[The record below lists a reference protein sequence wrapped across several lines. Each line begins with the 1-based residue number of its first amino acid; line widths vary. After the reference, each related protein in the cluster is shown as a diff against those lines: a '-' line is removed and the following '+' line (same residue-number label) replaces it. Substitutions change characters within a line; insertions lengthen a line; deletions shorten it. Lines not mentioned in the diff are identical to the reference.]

1 MEIDGNWWSWNQHK
15 GRSMSRIHAGTSVKL
30 LYYAIFMSHSSQV
43 AKPSWGMT
51 TKPSSEFLF
60 FCWQSFKIP
69 CQSFLAHKNYKIF
82 CWWWLY
88 VPLKKQEKY
97 WEKTE
102 GFNWPSKDGDDQRKN
117 RIREALGSAAL
128 IVPQLQIVEFL
139 AGMIL
144 GSLVCLPPPKKK
156 QTNSPEMDGSST
168 VQPTNNWRFMIGFS
182 TSYELGTVCNWMHSD
197 APC

>member
-1 MEIDGNWWSWNQHK
+1 
-15 GRSMSRIHAGTSVKL
+15 
-30 LYYAIFMSHSSQV
+30 MSHSSQV

-60 FCWQSFKIP
+60 FLLAIIQNPMSIF
-69 CQSFLAHKNYKIF
+69 FLAHKNYKIF

-97 WEKTE
+97 WGK
-102 GFNWPSKDGDDQRKN
+102 NWRIQLAIQGRGWSAQKSDPRSSRKRGPHCTAAPDCRIPGWDDPGKFGLLN
-117 RIREALGSAAL
+117 
-128 IVPQLQIVEFL
+128 PQ
-139 AGMIL
+139 
-144 GSLVCLPPPKKK
+144 KKK
-156 QTNSPEMDGSST
+156 KSPEMDGSST

-197 APC
+197 APY